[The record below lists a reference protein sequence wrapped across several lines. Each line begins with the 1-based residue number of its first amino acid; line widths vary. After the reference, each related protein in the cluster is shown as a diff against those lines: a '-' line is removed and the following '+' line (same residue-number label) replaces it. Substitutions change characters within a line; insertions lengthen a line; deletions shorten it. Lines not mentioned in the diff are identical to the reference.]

1 MALGYFL
8 KHIGVI
14 NDAFINVGTKITF
27 TVAIPCMVFPSIL
40 NAHLEDTLSQ
50 ANHLCSA
57 GNHCSVADPKIG
69 STPLH
74 P

>member
-40 NAHLEDTLSQ
+40 NAHLEDTF
-50 ANHLCSA
+50 
-57 GNHCSVADPKIG
+57 
-69 STPLH
+69 
-74 P
+74 